1 MARLLVIDDDPYVRE
16 LVPRLAY
23 QLVGNAIEVLRA
35 VDVGEALAIC
45 AAGEVPLVLSDYFMP
60 DCDGP
65 ELLHRLRQR
74 FPAIRAML
82 MTGDAAM
89 VGRTLA
95 EACVPVR
102 DKADLDAVV
111 NEAVQLALEGL

>member
-1 MARLLVIDDDPYVRE
+1 MARLLVIDDDPYIRE

-23 QLVGNAIEVLRA
+23 KRVGNALEVLHA
-35 VDVGEALAIC
+35 VDLGEALAIC
-45 AAGEVPLVLSDYFMP
+45 AAKPIALVLSDYFMP
-60 DCDGP
+60 ECDGP

-74 FPAIRAML
+74 FPAVRAVL
-82 MTGDAAM
+82 MTGDAAK
-89 VGRTLA
+89 VGQSLP

-111 NEAVQLALEGL
+111 REAVDLALEGL